1 MRRILVLASAA
12 VLCLA
17 TAASAGPLHADPDD
31 TPSRVDIATAKM
43 EAVPGVPHRRLVV
56 VTTYDDMRL
65 RAGTRRITLYLDLR
79 RGPGFDV
86 AVTVEYDGGSS
97 GLGCFVGTR
106 GTPDPPFEPRRCDI
120 GARRIAVAFDVR
132 PHKRIRWRV
141 QAAEGQPGLT
151 SMVTVDRAPDA
162 GWYVGPV

>member
-1 MRRILVLASAA
+1 MRRIFVLASAA

-17 TAASAGPLHADPDD
+17 TGASAGPLHADPDD

-65 RAGTRRITLYLDLR
+65 RAGTRRITLYLDTR

-120 GARRIAVAFDVR
+120 GTRRIAVAFDVR

-162 GWYVGPV
+162 GWYLAPV

>member
-1 MRRILVLASAA
+1 MRRILVIASSV

-17 TAASAGPLHADPDD
+17 SAASAGPLHADPDD
-31 TPSRVDIATAKM
+31 TPSRVDIATVRM
-43 EAVPGVPHRRLVV
+43 EAVPGFPDRRLVV
-56 VTTYDDMRL
+56 VTTYEDMRL
-65 RAGTRRITLYLDLR
+65 RAGTRRITLYLDTR

-97 GLGCFVGTR
+97 GLGCYVGTR

-120 GARRIAVAFDVR
+120 GPRRIAVGFDVQ

-141 QAAEGQPGLT
+141 QAAEGQPGLS
-151 SMVTVDRAPDA
+151 SMVTVDRAPDT
-162 GWYVGPV
+162 GWYLGPV